1 MTQKPAFNLNYR
13 FGADLRE
20 IPENPGSML
29 AYVDFLI
36 GEIRKL
42 KIEDPAREGEI
53 PGNVRA
59 VVKLLGEV
67 GSYAKILKKLEAA
80 RNALDK
86 SLSLIDQYQL
96 GLGTWAVHTLRY
108 GDVLRFQNDALGA
121 ETAFRSVLEMA
132 ERRPELQEL
141 ADFGWQHLG
150 KLYFDGKEMKK
161 AEECFLKALELRKKK
176 GVKELTDSTELALRV
191 LAMKRDGAR

>member
-20 IPENPGSML
+20 IPENPASMQ

-42 KIEDPAREGEI
+42 KIEKPAHEGEI
-53 PGNVRA
+53 PANVRA

-67 GSYAKILKKLEAA
+67 GSYAKILKKPEAA

-132 ERRPELQEL
+132 ERQPAIAEL
-141 ADFGWQHLG
+141 ADFAWQHLG
-150 KLYFDGKEMKK
+150 KMYFDGKQLKK
-161 AEECFLKALELRKKK
+161 AEDCFLKALEIRKKK
-176 GVKELTDSTELALRV
+176 GVKELTESTELALRV